1 MVWSGIA
8 PIYEDRP
15 CDLCRSMEG
24 VERQQH
30 EISSGGCVKS
40 VFTHSQ
46 SNLCQKCKFRGWL
59 FLSVDVRGKVSYYNI
74 QTKEFKHL

>member
-24 VERQQH
+24 VERQQN

-46 SNLCQKCKFRGWL
+46 SNLCQKCKSQGWI
-59 FLSVDVRGKVSYYNI
+59 FFSVDVHGKVSYYN
-74 QTKEFKHL
+74 TKTQELKHL